1 MIVTKFFVFLICFGL
16 IGDAIAQ
23 TALKNPESTSG
34 VAPEL
39 KEKALNLLS
48 NLVRESEQFSLPHN
62 RIQARTSVA
71 GLLWESDEKQA
82 RTLFQNAVA
91 ELIAM
96 LGQIPSETPE
106 AEGEN
111 YEKYLILN
119 DVKNLRNELLLTIAA
134 HDSKLAL
141 EALQALSR
149 KNADGLNI
157 FEDDQALELSL
168 ATEIAAKD
176 PKQAYEIAKNNL
188 ENGLNYN
195 LFSALEDIY
204 KKDAELGTKL
214 AQDIV
219 SKIKSKDSTVSSP
232 YEYGSNSA
240 NRMSNSADV
249 VNRGT
254 TGIQRAGFVVNAWEV
269 QSFLDT
275 IKKLNRQA
283 AKDKKSNLL
292 TDNEIKELIEIL
304 ARKYVRQPYL
314 SSYEV
319 SKIMPE
325 IAKYFPA
332 QAQAIK
338 SKIGPGE
345 TTTLND
351 LINGQAFQIEI
362 EEKSAD
368 EILQLIEKKS
378 VAERDE
384 LYRAAAQKAFTD
396 GAIQDAKKFYG
407 KIKTKR
413 EHDYLDKQIDMA
425 LPLALAE
432 KGDMGEVRQI
442 LARLKS
448 PEERIEILTSLAINV
463 AKGGDK
469 KTASNLLDEAHSMYS
484 GKMKTRKNLASIVQ
498 LAQASAVLIP
508 DQSFSLLEANINYFN
523 DIISA
528 AILLSEFNE
537 YGTVKDDELRLDSVE
552 AESYRNA
559 PKAVQLI
566 KNLSAADFEKTVGLV
581 EKFSRSEVRFFS
593 RYRIAEA
600 LLDPGAEENEKN
612 FKSNLSEEEYDH

>member
-1 MIVTKFFVFLICFGL
+1 MIVKKFFVFMICFGL
-16 IGDAIAQ
+16 IGNAIAQ
-23 TALKNPESTSG
+23 TASKNPAPTSD
-34 VAPEL
+34 VSPEL
-39 KEKALNLLS
+39 KEKALSLLN
-48 NLVRESEQFSLPHN
+48 NLVREIEQFSLPHN
-62 RIQARTSVA
+62 RIRARMSVA
-71 GLLWESDEKQA
+71 DLLWESDEKQA

-91 ELIAM
+91 ELSAM
-96 LGQIPSETPE
+96 LGQIPSEVPE
-106 AEGEN
+106 TEEEI
-111 YEKYLILN
+111 YERYAILN
-119 DVKNLRNELLLTIAA
+119 DVKNLRNELLLTVAA
-134 HDSKLAL
+134 HDPKLAL

-168 ATEIAAKD
+168 AAEIAAKD
-176 PKQAYEIAKNNL
+176 SKQAYEIAQKNL

-232 YEYGSNSA
+232 YEYASNS
-240 NRMSNSADV
+240 NKMMNSAVV
-249 VNRGT
+249 VNTATSGS
-254 TGIQRAGFVVNAWEV
+254 QRSGFVINTWEV

-283 AKDKKSNLL
+283 AKDKKPNLL
-292 TDNEIKELIEIL
+292 TDSEVKELIEIL
-304 ARKYVRQPYL
+304 AQKYVRQPYL

-325 IAKYFPA
+325 INKYFPA

-338 SKIGPGE
+338 SKIGQAE
-345 TTTLND
+345 TTTLNN

-362 EEKSAD
+362 EDKSAD
-368 EILQLIEKKS
+368 EILQVIEKKP

-384 LYRAAAQKAFTD
+384 LYREAAQKAFTD
-396 GAIQDAKKFYG
+396 GSVQDAKKFYG

-413 EHDYLDKQIDMA
+413 EYDYLDKQINSA

-432 KGDMGEVRQI
+432 KGDLKVVRQM
-442 LARLKS
+442 LAKLKS
-448 PEERIEILTSLAINV
+448 TEERIEILAALAMTV

-469 KTASNLLDEAHSMYS
+469 KTASNLLDEARSMYS
-484 GKMKTRKNLASIVQ
+484 GRMKTRKNLASIVQ
-498 LAQASAVLIP
+498 LAQASAVLAP
-508 DQSFSLLEANINYFN
+508 EQSFSFLEANINFFN

-528 AILLSEFNE
+528 AILLSEFND
-537 YGTVKDDELRLDSVE
+537 YGTVKDDELRLDTVE

-559 PKAVQLI
+559 PKAAQLI

-600 LLDPGAEENEKN
+600 LLDPDAEENEKN
-612 FKSNLSEEEYDH
+612 FKSNLSEEHYDH